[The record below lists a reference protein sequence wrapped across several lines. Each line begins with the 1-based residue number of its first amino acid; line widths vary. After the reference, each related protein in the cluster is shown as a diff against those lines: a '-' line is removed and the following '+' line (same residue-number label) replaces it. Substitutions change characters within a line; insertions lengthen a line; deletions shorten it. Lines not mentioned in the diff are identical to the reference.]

1 MTIEIKKNQ
10 DGLFNI
16 IVDGKLEYSDLTY
29 EQVSDTTLGELDRV
43 DVLES
48 EV

>member
-29 EQVSDTTLGELDRV
+29 EQVIGTTIGELDGG
-43 DVLES
+43 E
-48 EV
+48 EE